1 METGKRGVGGVPD
14 GNRAAPIFR
23 LTQHG
28 PSMRVVRALVPIFL
42 QDGVVL
48 LPTDTIYGLSARF
61 DRTEARRRICEIK
74 GPGRAA
80 SMVSLVSGLEMA
92 FRYAE
97 PPHGACRELL
107 MRHWPG
113 PLTAILRARPH
124 VPTDLCGPGDTLAF
138 RWPMSAFLQALL
150 GAIGVPLLSTSA
162 NRTGDPTPA
171 SFSLLERSFAAEVDA
186 LVDGG
191 DHEGLASTIVDMTGH
206 EPTLVRAG
214 AIELDGS
221 GP

>member
-1 METGKRGVGGVPD
+1 
-14 GNRAAPIFR
+14 
-23 LTQHG
+23 
-28 PSMRVVRALVPIFL
+28 MRVVRSLVPIL
-42 QDGVVL
+42 QQDGVVL

-61 DRTEARRRICEIK
+61 DRIKGRNRIRELK
-74 GPGRAA
+74 GPGRPA

-97 PPHGACRELL
+97 PPHGACHEIL

-113 PLTAILRARPH
+113 PLTAVLRARPH

-150 GAIGVPLLSTSA
+150 GAIGVPLVSTSA
-162 NRTGDPTPA
+162 NRTGEQTPA
-171 SFSLLERSFAAEVDA
+171 RFAALQQTFGEEVDA

-191 DHEGLASTIVDMTGH
+191 DQDGQASTIVDMTGNG
-206 EPTLVRAG
+206 PVLLRAG
-214 AIELDGS
+214 AIPIDA
-221 GP
+221 PFR